1 MKKQLQLLIAFC
13 LLLSAKVMAQQ
24 DAQFS
29 QYMFNGMYINP
40 AYAGFKQNLNIN
52 AFYRTQWSGFEG
64 APKTMTLSV
73 DAPMADNRMGLG
85 FQVASDKIGITDEL
99 AAYGI
104 YSYRIPVND
113 ESFLSFGLGVGFYRF
128 AFKGNNGIVS
138 DPTDPLSSEN
148 ASSSFNPEVKF
159 GLFYNT
165 ETFYLGVSANNLL
178 SPYIKSD
185 PDISTLVPRK
195 STQIYLTSGVA
206 LPLSDNVVMK
216 PSFLLKQDIK
226 GYSTLD
232 LNTFFLF
239 YDRLWVGAAYRSGI
253 KLINK
258 QPNQPT
264 FNSNAAILMSELFL
278 GEKFRVGYAYDM
290 SLSAVKDLN
299 ASAHEISLSY
309 SLDVENLFPPSSP
322 APRIKAVTERNDNRA
337 AEKAQKQK
345 EREVKEAADK
355 KEREAKEAADK
366 KERETREAD
375 KVAKQKEREAKEAA
389 DKEAKAKQ
397 REAVKEKPKA
407 PVVEPPVEKKEE
419 PKKEE
424 PKPVK
429 EKLVKEKKI
438 VKPVETPKE
447 EKPVEEKPVKEKKEK
462 PVKEVKEKPVETPKE
477 EKVDTKAAEK
487 EAAKAAAAEAK
498 AREKAEAKERA
509 EEEKREKEAKRV
521 EEQKEREAQKERE
534 RAEAKE
540 KEAEK
545 ERERLEKAKAEQA
558 KEVETAQQKEERRQA
573 EKEEAKRIKKLK
585 RQKGA
590 MVTPRYF

>member
-13 LLLSAKVMAQQ
+13 LLLSAKAMAQQ

-73 DAPMADNRMGLG
+73 DAPIADNKMGLG

-232 LNTFFLF
+232 LNAFFLF
-239 YDRLWVGAAYRSGI
+239 YERLWVGAAYRSGI

-258 QPNQPT
+258 QQNQPT

-278 GEKFRVGYAYDM
+278 GEKFRLGYAYDM

-309 SLDVENLFPPSSP
+309 SLDVENLFPPSYQ

-337 AEKAQKQK
+337 AEKAQKQ
-345 EREVKEAADK
+345 

-389 DKEAKAKQ
+389 DKEVKAKQ
-397 REAVKEKPKA
+397 REAAKEKPKA

-429 EKLVKEKKI
+429 EKPVKEKKEKP
-438 VKPVETPKE
+438 VKEKPVETPKE

-462 PVKEVKEKPVETPKE
+462 PVKEKPVETPKE
-477 EKVDTKAAEK
+477 EKVDTKAAE
-487 EAAKAAAAEAK
+487 KAAAAEAK

-545 ERERLEKAKAEQA
+545 TREREEKMKAEQA
-558 KEVETAQQKEERRQA
+558 KEVETAQQREERRQA

>member
-13 LLLSAKVMAQQ
+13 LLLSAKAMAQQ

-73 DAPMADNRMGLG
+73 DAPIADNKMGLG
-85 FQVASDKIGITDEL
+85 FQVASDRIGITDEL

-113 ESFLSFGLGVGFYRF
+113 ESFLSFGLGFGFYRF
-128 AFKGNNGIVS
+128 AFKGDNGIVS
-138 DPTDPLSSEN
+138 DPTDPLSSGN
-148 ASSSFNPEVKF
+148 ASSSFKPEVKF

-278 GEKFRVGYAYDM
+278 GEKFRLGYAYDM

-345 EREVKEAADK
+345 EREAKEAADK

-429 EKLVKEKKI
+429 EKPVKEKK
-438 VKPVETPKE
+438 VEKPVEEKV

-462 PVKEVKEKPVETPKE
+462 PVKEKTVETPKE

-509 EEEKREKEAKRV
+509 EEEKREKEAKRA

-545 ERERLEKAKAEQA
+545 TREREEKMKAEQA
-558 KEVETAQQKEERRQA
+558 KEVETAQQREERRQA